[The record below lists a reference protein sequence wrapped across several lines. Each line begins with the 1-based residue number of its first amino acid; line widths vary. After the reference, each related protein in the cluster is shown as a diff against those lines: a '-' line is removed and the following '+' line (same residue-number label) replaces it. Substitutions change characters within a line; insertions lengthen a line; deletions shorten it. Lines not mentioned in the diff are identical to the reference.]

1 MAEGERIYF
10 PWTKVAPTL
19 GVIFLSPAIL
29 TVGSTLGT
37 LIPFW
42 YAVIASVVAAV
53 TISILIYFHGGVGAR
68 VHLPFAKVMESS
80 LGVNG
85 SRFLASPLI
94 LITQVGWYS
103 VLVTLGGESLVN
115 LTGYNRL
122 LMITVFGV
130 IIASVTYSG
139 FTSLS
144 NFTKIT
150 ASVTAVFALWSLYT
164 ILHHQPSFVTPA
176 YSAQSLLYDVGLAIG
191 GATSISTVSPDFL
204 RNAKSPRDVKITA
217 FAVVLPLALFTLISG
232 NLIGAYTSISD
243 PVRAIALILPLLANL
258 LLLVGSCASASSLYP
273 PTLALSNIV
282 KIPRKYATIP
292 AAAAGLV
299 LAYIGIV
306 NQLPSFLDLIGI
318 LLPPLIGINLAEY
331 YPLAKGRFSSK
342 PGINVRGIISWAA
355 GAAVGAIPIG
365 IYPLQAL
372 LVSFVMYYLLDRRR
386 STKENPNA
394 KTTEA
399 VKA

>member
-1 MAEGERIYF
+1 MGASRTAEGEKFYF
-10 PWTKVAPTL
+10 SWTNVAPTL
-19 GVIFLSPAIL
+19 GVIFVSPAIL
-29 TVGSTLGT
+29 TVGCTLGT

-42 YAVIASVVAAV
+42 YAVITSFVAAI
-53 TISILIYFHGGVGAR
+53 TISLLIFFHGGVGAR
-68 VHLPFAKVMESS
+68 VHLPFTKVMESS
-80 LGVNG
+80 LGVYG

-94 LITQVGWYS
+94 VVTQVGWYS

-130 IIASVTYSG
+130 VIASVTFSG

-144 NFTKIT
+144 NFTKVT
-150 ASVTAVFALWSLYT
+150 ASVTAIFAVWSLFA
-164 ILHHQPSFVTPA
+164 ILQHQPSFATPSF
-176 YSAQSLLYDVGLAIG
+176 SAQSLLYDAGLAIG

-217 FAVVLPLALFTLISG
+217 FAIILPLALFTLLSG

-243 PVRAIALILPLLANL
+243 PVRAIALILPLLASL
-258 LLLVGSCASASSLYP
+258 LLLLGSCASASSLYP
-273 PTLALSNIV
+273 PTLALSNIA

-331 YPLAKGRFSSK
+331 YVLSKGKFSAK
-342 PGINVRGIISWAA
+342 PGVNLRGVVSWII
-355 GAAVGAIPIG
+355 GACVGAIPIG

-372 LVSFVMYYLLDRRR
+372 LVSFVVYYLLGTRRGGKN
-386 STKENPNA
+386 SEGN
-394 KTTEA
+394 
-399 VKA
+399 